1 VRSTEVLGK
10 AIAQCARP
18 PRVWLNSS
26 TATIYRHA
34 LDRPMDEASGEI
46 GTGFSVGI
54 AQAWERAFFEALTPQ
69 TRRVALRS
77 AMVMGPQPGG
87 PFIVFRMLARCGL
100 GGRMG
105 SGDQFVSWVHDRDF
119 CRAVEWLIGNESVSG
134 VVNIAAPNPLRN
146 AEFMRVLR
154 QACGMPIGL
163 PATRWMLE
171 IGAFFLQT
179 ETELP
184 LKSRRVVPGRLQDAG
199 FAFEFADWAAAAQD
213 VVSRSRVL
221 ATA

>member
-1 VRSTEVLGK
+1 
-10 AIAQCARP
+10 
-18 PRVWLNSS
+18 
-26 TATIYRHA
+26 
-34 LDRPMDEASGEI
+34 
-46 GTGFSVGI
+46 
-54 AQAWERAFFEALTPQ
+54 
-69 TRRVALRS
+69 
-77 AMVMGPQPGG
+77 MVMGPQPGG

-134 VVNIAAPNPLRN
+134 VVNIAAPNPLPN

-171 IGAFFLQT
+171 IGAFFLRT